1 MTVGKLLGARLIG
14 RILALLVTI
23 RISPLN
29 QHMTLL
35 MTILGLTG
43 HKGRTMNKLFKNTN
57 PETLNALY
65 VFEHNGMVIDNPLWN
80 SEMTSHVNPEYY
92 GFKIWDTGGGCT
104 AHGQEFLLDGE
115 TVVMLLTDGNLHHVD
130 DDTLIATVGLYDQ
143 NVEELPGK
151 LYWEVTR

>member
-1 MTVGKLLGARLIG
+1 
-14 RILALLVTI
+14 
-23 RISPLN
+23 
-29 QHMTLL
+29 MTLP
-35 MTILGLTG
+35 MTTLGLTG
-43 HKGRTMNKLFKNTN
+43 RKGRTMNKLFKNTN

>member
-1 MTVGKLLGARLIG
+1 
-14 RILALLVTI
+14 
-23 RISPLN
+23 
-29 QHMTLL
+29 
-35 MTILGLTG
+35 
-43 HKGRTMNKLFKNTN
+43 MNKLFKNTN

-65 VFEHNGMVIDNPLWN
+65 VFGHDGMVIDNPLWN

>member
-1 MTVGKLLGARLIG
+1 MTVGKLLRARLIG
-14 RILALLVTI
+14 RILALPAPIQV
-23 RISPLN
+23 SPSS

-35 MTILGLTG
+35 MTTPDHTG
-43 HKGRTMNKLFKNTN
+43 RKGRTMNKLFKNTN